1 MNICL
6 LAEAFYPIVGGAETH
21 SKLLARELVHRG
33 HDVVVVTRR
42 VDASLPAFDRIE
54 GADVHRVPPLGYP
67 RLGKYFMI
75 PAAAKALFQY
85 RQDYDLIYVCGFR
98 VLGVLGVVMAKL
110 LGKACVLRSESEGE
124 LAGAFVR
131 TDFVR
136 RHPVLDRILTG
147 GIQLRNR
154 VLMQADRFIS
164 ISSAITEEYV
174 DVGVDERQITT
185 IPNGVDTERFRP
197 PSDSEKSRLR
207 SELGLP
213 EKWLLT
219 YTGKLNRGKGLGVLL
234 RAWRDLM
241 GQTQD
246 LHLVLVGSGS
256 GQYLSCE
263 EKLRTY
269 VEENNLG
276 QHVTFT
282 GYVENVEEYLKA
294 SDCFVL
300 PSRSEGLPLSLI
312 EAMAC
317 GLPSIATTVGGIPDV
332 VMDWENGVLVD
343 PGDNGALRDTIW
355 QLYSE
360 EERTRDLGKHA
371 RATVKEGFSM
381 QSVAEAHIETFEDV
395 SGMP

>member
-21 SKLLARELVHRG
+21 SKLLARELVDRG

-54 GADVHRVPPLGYP
+54 GADVHRVPPSGYP

-75 PAAAKALFQY
+75 PAAAKALYQHQ
-85 RQDYDLIYVCGFR
+85 QDYDLIYVCGLR
-98 VLGVLGVVMAKL
+98 VLGVLGVLMAKL
-110 LGKACVLRSESEGE
+110 LDKACVLRSESEGE
-124 LAGAFVR
+124 LEGDFVR

-136 RHPVLDRILTG
+136 RRPLLDGVLAE
-147 GIQLRNR
+147 GIRLRNQ
-154 VLMQADRFIS
+154 VLMGADRFIS

-174 DVGVDERQITT
+174 EVGVDERQITT

-197 PSDSEKSRLR
+197 PRDSEKSHLR
-207 SELGLP
+207 SKLGLP
-213 EKWLLT
+213 DKWLLT
-219 YTGKLNRGKGLGVLL
+219 YTGKLNQGKGLTVLL
-234 RAWRDLM
+234 RAWRELL
-241 GQTQD
+241 GETQD

-256 GQYLSCE
+256 GQYLSRE
-263 EKLRTY
+263 EELRAY
-269 VEENNLG
+269 VKENDLG

-300 PSRSEGLPLSLI
+300 PSRSEAFGLALC

-317 GLPSIATTVGGIPDV
+317 GLPCIGTTVGGIPDF
-332 VMDWENGVLVD
+332 VMDGENGVLVD
-343 PGDNGALRDTIW
+343 PGDSGALRDAIW
-355 QLYSE
+355 RLHSE
-360 EERTRDLGKHA
+360 EERARDLGRNA
-371 RATVKEGFSM
+371 RATVQEGFSM
-381 QSVAEAHIETFEDV
+381 QSVAEAHIETFKDV
-395 SGMP
+395 LGIP

>member
-1 MNICL
+1 M
-6 LAEAFYPIVGGAETH
+6 
-21 SKLLARELVHRG
+21 
-33 HDVVVVTRR
+33 
-42 VDASLPAFDRIE
+42 
-54 GADVHRVPPLGYP
+54 
-67 RLGKYFMI
+67 
-75 PAAAKALFQY
+75 
-85 RQDYDLIYVCGFR
+85 
-98 VLGVLGVVMAKL
+98 
-110 LGKACVLRSESEGE
+110 GE
-124 LAGAFVR
+124 
-131 TDFVR
+131 
-136 RHPVLDRILTG
+136 
-147 GIQLRNR
+147 
-154 VLMQADRFIS
+154 
-164 ISSAITEEYV
+164 
-174 DVGVDERQITT
+174 
-185 IPNGVDTERFRP
+185 
-197 PSDSEKSRLR
+197 
-207 SELGLP
+207 
-213 EKWLLT
+213 
-219 YTGKLNRGKGLGVLL
+219 
-234 RAWRDLM
+234 
-241 GQTQD
+241 TQD

-269 VEENNLG
+269 VEENNLS

-343 PGDNGALRDTIW
+343 PGDNGALRDAIW